1 MTNRSRG
8 GTLVLRLK
16 DFCKNCETRMKTF
29 VVFCLLMAF
38 VMASQAQIIVKDE
51 AEKDEADF
59 ADMFDFNEPEE
70 DEMAND
76 NFFEMQSP
84 YG

>member
-1 MTNRSRG
+1 
-8 GTLVLRLK
+8 
-16 DFCKNCETRMKTF
+16 MKTF

-59 ADMFDFNEPEE
+59 ADMFDLNEPEE
-70 DEMAND
+70 DEMAD
-76 NFFEMQSP
+76 DKFFEMQSP